1 MHDSSL
7 ALENRMDTNKN
18 IYKLG
23 IALSGGGAKG
33 FAHLGVLQALN
44 ENGLYPEVIAG
55 TSAGAFAGV
64 LYADGHSPKEILT
77 FFQKKVFREFAEFTI
92 PHGGFFKS
100 ERFQSFLKKHLRAKT
115 FEHLKIP
122 LHVVATDIEYGESHT
137 FTSGPL
143 ISSVIASCSVPIVF
157 RPVEINKHYYVDG
170 GLFKNFPV
178 STIRRECVKIIGVNV
193 SPITKA
199 EFRSSIK
206 YIAERSFHYMSGSN
220 TLLDRNLC
228 DYLIESVSLSKYSMF
243 DLDHVEE
250 IYQAGYDLTMDFI
263 EENKESLIKDFPEI
277 QLKDNK
283 QHNTPITKLG

>member
-1 MHDSSL
+1 MNPEKS
-7 ALENRMDTNKN
+7 T
-18 IYKLG
+18 YKLG
-23 IALSGGGAKG
+23 LTLSGGGAKG

-44 ENGLYPEVIAG
+44 EKGLYPEIISG

-64 LYADGHSPKEILT
+64 LYADGHSPQEILS

-100 ERFQSFLKKHLRAKT
+100 DRFRSFLKKHLRAKT
-115 FEHLKIP
+115 FEDLKVP
-122 LHVVATDIEYGESHT
+122 LYVTATDIEHGESKT
-137 FTSGPL
+137 FTSGSL
-143 ISSVIASCSVPIVF
+143 IPAVIASCSVPIIF
-157 RPVEINKHYYVDG
+157 RPVEINDHYYVDG

-178 STIRRECVKIIGVNV
+178 STIRRECNKIIGVNV

-228 DYLIESVSLSKYSMF
+228 DYLIESSLLSKYSMF
-243 DLDHVEE
+243 DLDHVDE
-250 IYQAGYDLTMDFI
+250 IYQAGYDLTMAFF
-263 EENKESLIKDFPEI
+263 EEKKNTLTKDFP
-277 QLKDNK
+277 N
-283 QHNTPITKLG
+283 ITL